1 MTFDDASV
9 RDVLAGLPIR
19 IGHVFRP
26 YAEHTPGQPALV
38 SPEGRLTYG
47 ELAELVSGTARSL
60 LSLGVRPGDRMTI
73 IGENCLSLA
82 VLVLAA
88 SEIDAWS
95 VVVHPRLAAREIDQI
110 LDHSNSRIAFYD
122 ARPAAMAEMHARR
135 HGAKAPGLGELKPI
149 VVGDLRRD
157 AKPEPTHSS
166 SDRQVATLIYTSGT
180 TGLPKGV
187 MLSHR
192 NLLFGAASVV
202 ENRMMT
208 AADHVYGMTAIA
220 HISGFT
226 LGLIASLSVGATLF
240 LPPRFDPAAMM
251 DSMSH
256 DGITMATG
264 TPTMF
269 RQLLEYMTQN
279 AIDRRTPGKLRFLG
293 VVGAPLD
300 IALKREVE
308 ERLKVPLIN
317 GYGLTETSPGIASV
331 NLSAPRDD
339 TSVGFVLPGIES
351 RILDRNGKEVSP
363 GEVGELH
370 VRGPNVMLGYYRN
383 REETAAALDA
393 DGWFNTGDLVRTA
406 TDGALFIVG
415 RTKDIIIHM
424 ALNIYPA
431 EVEAV
436 LDSHPDVVESAVI
449 GRRSHQDQDEEV
461 VAFVKLVPNSR
472 TTGEDLIAYCSREL
486 ADYKLPSAIHI
497 VDAMPLNASGKI
509 AKNQLAA
516 LIASPSPVASDPPKR

>member
-26 YAEHTPGQPALV
+26 YAEHTPGQRALV

-135 HGAKAPGLGELKPI
+135 HGAKAPGLGELKHI

-157 AKPEPTHSS
+157 AKPEPTHAS
-166 SDRQVATLIYTSGT
+166 SDWQAGTLIYTSGT

-187 MLSHR
+187 MLSDR

-208 AADHVYGMTAIA
+208 AADHVYGMTA
-220 HISGFT
+220 
-226 LGLIASLSVGATLF
+226 
-240 LPPRFDPAAMM
+240 
-251 DSMSH
+251 
-256 DGITMATG
+256 
-264 TPTMF
+264 
-269 RQLLEYMTQN
+269 
-279 AIDRRTPGKLRFLG
+279 
-293 VVGAPLD
+293 
-300 IALKREVE
+300 
-308 ERLKVPLIN
+308 
-317 GYGLTETSPGIASV
+317 
-331 NLSAPRDD
+331 
-339 TSVGFVLPGIES
+339 
-351 RILDRNGKEVSP
+351 
-363 GEVGELH
+363 
-370 VRGPNVMLGYYRN
+370 
-383 REETAAALDA
+383 TA
-393 DGWFNTGDLVRTA
+393 
-406 TDGALFIVG
+406 
-415 RTKDIIIHM
+415 HM
-424 ALNIYPA
+424 AGL
-431 EVEAV
+431 
-436 LDSHPDVVESAVI
+436 
-449 GRRSHQDQDEEV
+449 
-461 VAFVKLVPNSR
+461 SR
-472 TTGEDLIAYCSREL
+472 KS
-486 ADYKLPSAIHI
+486 
-497 VDAMPLNASGKI
+497 SG
-509 AKNQLAA
+509 
-516 LIASPSPVASDPPKR
+516 